1 MYFKYGEKELNYLK
15 KKDKKLATVIDK
27 VVVVERKLEPDIFVC
42 IVKNIVGQQISNKA
56 FDTIWNRFINRVGK
70 VTPENIYNTDLE
82 GIGISAKK
90 AIWIKDFSRKVLE
103 KEFSIEALYEKS
115 DNDAIKELC
124 TLDGIGKWTAE
135 MVLIFSM
142 NRMDVLSYGDFGIKN
157 GMKSKFDVEFIEEYN
172 KKEITKDLFEK
183 YRKRYSPYGSV
194 ASMYLWEVSGGCLN
208 DKMEK

>member
-15 KKDKKLATVIDK
+15 KKDKNLATVIDK
-27 VVVVERKLEPDIFVC
+27 VGVVERKLEPDIFVC

-56 FDTIWNRFINRVGK
+56 LDTIWNRFINRVGK

-103 KEFSIEALYEKS
+103 KEFSIEAIYEKS

-135 MVLIFSM
+135 Q
-142 NRMDVLSYGDFGIKN
+142 NGCIKLWRFWYKKWYEN
-157 GMKSKFDVEFIEEYN
+157 FIQ
-172 KKEITKDLFEK
+172 
-183 YRKRYSPYGSV
+183 
-194 ASMYLWEVSGGCLN
+194 
-208 DKMEK
+208 

>member
-1 MYFKYGEKELNYLK
+1 MYFKYGGKELNYLK
-15 KKDKKLATVIDK
+15 KKDKKLAYVIDR
-27 VVVVERKLEPDIFVC
+27 VGFVERKLEPDVFIC

-56 FDTIWNRFINRVGK
+56 LDTIWNRFIDRVGK
-70 VTPENIYNTDLE
+70 VTPENIYNSDLD

-90 AIWIKDFSRKVLE
+90 VMWIKEFSRKVLE

-142 NRMDVLSYGDFGIKN
+142 NRMDILSYGDFGIKN
-157 GMKSKFDVEFIEEYN
+157 GIKILYN
-172 KKEITKDLFEK
+172 KEEITKDLFEK
-183 YRKRYSPYGSV
+183 YRKRYSPYG
-194 ASMYLWEVSGGCLN
+194 
-208 DKMEK
+208 

>member
-1 MYFKYGEKELNYLK
+1 MEYFEYSDIEIEYLK
-15 KKDKKLATVIDK
+15 SRDPVLKQVIEQIGIIK
-27 VVVVERKLEPDIFVC
+27 RAVIPDLFAALV
-42 IVKNIVGQQISNKA
+42 NSIVGQQISNKA
-56 FDTIWNRFINRVGK
+56 LDTIWNRFINRLGK

-157 GMKSKFDVEFIEEYN
+157 GMKILYN

>member
-27 VVVVERKLEPDIFVC
+27 VGIVERNLEPDVFVC

-56 FDTIWNRFINRVGK
+56 LDTIWNRFINRVGK
-70 VTPENIYNTDLE
+70 VTSEKIYNTDLE

-90 AIWIKDFSRKVLE
+90 IMWIKEFSRKVLE

-157 GMKSKFDVEFIEEYN
+157 GMKILYN
-172 KKEITKDLFEK
+172 KKEITKELFEK
-183 YRKRYSPYGSV
+183 YRKRYSPYSSV

-208 DKMEK
+208 DEMEK

>member
-15 KKDKKLATVIDK
+15 KKDKKLAYVIDK
-27 VVVVERKLEPDIFVC
+27 VGFVERKLEPDVFIC

-56 FDTIWNRFINRVGK
+56 LDTIWNRFIDRVGK
-70 VTPENIYNTDLE
+70 VTPENIYNSDLD

-90 AIWIKDFSRKVLE
+90 VMWIKEFSRKVLE

-142 NRMDVLSYGDFGIKN
+142 NRMDILSYGDFGIKN
-157 GMKSKFDVEFIEEYN
+157 GIKILYN
-172 KKEITKDLFEK
+172 KEEITKDLFEK

-194 ASMYLWEVSGGCLN
+194 ASIYLWEVSGGCLN
-208 DKMEK
+208 DEREG

>member
-1 MYFKYGEKELNYLK
+1 MYFKYSEKELNYLK
-15 KKDKKLATVIDK
+15 KKDKKLAYVIDK
-27 VVVVERKLEPDIFVC
+27 VGFVERKLEPDIFIC

-56 FDTIWNRFINRVGK
+56 LDTIWNRFIDRVGK
-70 VTPENIYNTDLE
+70 VTPENIYNADLD

-90 AIWIKDFSRKVLE
+90 VMWIKEFSRKVLE

-115 DNDAIKELC
+115 DNDAIRELC

-135 MVLIFSM
+135 MVLIFSI
-142 NRMDVLSYGDFGIKN
+142 NRMDILSYGDFGIKN
-157 GMKSKFDVEFIEEYN
+157 GIKILYN
-172 KKEITKDLFEK
+172 KEEITKDLFEK

>member
-27 VVVVERKLEPDIFVC
+27 VGVVERKLEPDIFVC

-56 FDTIWNRFINRVGK
+56 
-70 VTPENIYNTDLE
+70 DLE

-157 GMKSKFDVEFIEEYN
+157 GMKILYN

>member
-27 VVVVERKLEPDIFVC
+27 VGVVERKLEPDIFVC

-124 TLDGIGKWTAE
+124 TLDGIGMICTQKSGHIDLLVMLNTWMLLCILQEASILFLPE
-135 MVLIFSM
+135 SLCCYN
-142 NRMDVLSYGDFGIKN
+142 NRYIPLQLYQISQMMYI
-157 GMKSKFDVEFIEEYN
+157 
-172 KKEITKDLFEK
+172 LFHNHNTSRSSFF
-183 YRKRYSPYGSV
+183 RKRF
-194 ASMYLWEVSGGCLN
+194 L
-208 DKMEK
+208 

>member
-1 MYFKYGEKELNYLK
+1 MYFKYGEKESNYLK

-27 VVVVERKLEPDIFVC
+27 VGVVERKLEPDIFVC

-56 FDTIWNRFINRVGK
+56 LDTIWNRFINRVGK
-70 VTPENIYNTDLE
+70 VTSENIYNTDLE

-90 AIWIKDFSRKVLE
+90 IMWIKEFSRKVLE

-157 GMKSKFDVEFIEEYN
+157 GMKILYN
-172 KKEITKDLFEK
+172 KKEITKELFEK

-208 DKMEK
+208 NEMEK

>member
-15 KKDKKLATVIDK
+15 KKDKKLAYVIDR
-27 VVVVERKLEPDIFVC
+27 VGFVERKLEPDVFIC

-56 FDTIWNRFINRVGK
+56 LDTIWNRFIDRVGK
-70 VTPENIYNTDLE
+70 VTPENIYNSDLD

-90 AIWIKDFSRKVLE
+90 VMWIKEFSRKVLE

-142 NRMDVLSYGDFGIKN
+142 NRMDILSYGDFGIKN
-157 GMKSKFDVEFIEEYN
+157 GIKILYN
-172 KKEITKDLFEK
+172 KEEITKDLFEK
-183 YRKRYSPYGSV
+183 SRKRYSPYGSV
-194 ASMYLWEVSGGCLN
+194 ASIYLWEVSGGCLN
-208 DKMEK
+208 DESEG